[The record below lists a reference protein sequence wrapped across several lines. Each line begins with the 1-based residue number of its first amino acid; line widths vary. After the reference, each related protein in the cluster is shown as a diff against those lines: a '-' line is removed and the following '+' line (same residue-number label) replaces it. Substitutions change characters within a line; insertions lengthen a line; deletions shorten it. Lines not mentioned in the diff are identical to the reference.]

1 MEVRAVLTHGETDM
15 AAGPAREHQ
24 RRAEDRLGLHAQQ
37 ERVACPVGVRAQR
50 AEQKLVGQGDANAGF
65 HKVAAPRVLRR
76 ITERAT
82 VPLQPVDPPAAI
94 ADLVASERRSGFGDP
109 AQRAQRSDGCRAAMC
124 GEEILDGARGAATPG
139 NLTGWRDVVALIAGI
154 AMRPCFGALFLLILT
169 WQFGI
174 GMAGV
179 AGVLAMRIGTAIVTV
194 TVAGVAAVVRE
205 GALASLS
212 GQSMIRILPWFEV
225 FAGGLITV
233 IALSLLA
240 QVLRKL
246 R

>member
-1 MEVRAVLTHGETDM
+1 
-15 AAGPAREHQ
+15 
-24 RRAEDRLGLHAQQ
+24 
-37 ERVACPVGVRAQR
+37 
-50 AEQKLVGQGDANAGF
+50 
-65 HKVAAPRVLRR
+65 
-76 ITERAT
+76 
-82 VPLQPVDPPAAI
+82 
-94 ADLVASERRSGFGDP
+94 
-109 AQRAQRSDGCRAAMC
+109 
-124 GEEILDGARGAATPG
+124 
-139 NLTGWRDVVALIAGI
+139 
-154 AMRPCFGALFLLILT
+154 
-169 WQFGI
+169 
-174 GMAGV
+174 MAGV